1 MLDRLSAFR
10 SGEDRITNV
19 EMETAALFHLGSV
32 FGHRMASVSA
42 LLANRASGQTSAD
55 PEKTVKRLID
65 QSLDVLF

>member
-1 MLDRLSAFR
+1 
-10 SGEDRITNV
+10 
-19 EMETAALFHLGSV
+19 
-32 FGHRMASVSA
+32 SVSA